1 MVESYK
7 VIEERL
13 TPSGRIEYLT
23 LPLYFWLT
31 EDEVVGKTKMVAKP
45 YYQKKSMKGIHSFL
59 TKDEAVTWMQE
70 HFLGYSYTRP
80 AIYRCESESDKC
92 SVVEGRLVSE
102 EIRFLEPILQMV
114 NGKISDYVRM
124 TVPEKKK
131 PQFGIVYDESQINGD
146 VEPQKDNTYE

>member
-1 MVESYK
+1 MIESYK

-31 EDEVVGKTKMVAKP
+31 EDEVAGKTKMVAKP
-45 YYQKKSMKGIHSFL
+45 YQYKKSMKGIHSFL
-59 TKDEAVTWMQE
+59 TKDEAVAWMQE

-80 AIYRCESESDKC
+80 ALYRCESENDKC
-92 SVVEGRLVSE
+92 EVIEGRLVSE
-102 EIRFLEPILQMV
+102 EIHFLEPILQMV
-114 NGKISDYVRM
+114 NGKISDYVKM